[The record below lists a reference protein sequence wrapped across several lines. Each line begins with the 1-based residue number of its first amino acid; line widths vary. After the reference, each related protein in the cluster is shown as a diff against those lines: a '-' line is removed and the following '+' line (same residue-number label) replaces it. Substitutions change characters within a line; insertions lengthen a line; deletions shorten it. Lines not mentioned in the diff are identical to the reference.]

1 MMDFSLSHEQIA
13 MQQMVFDFMQEQMMP
28 HAASWDEHHIFPKE
42 VLRHAAQLGLAG
54 ICVQGDVGGSEL
66 SRLDYVLIFETL
78 SQACPSTTAYLSIH
92 NMVTGLIDRFASLE
106 QRQRFV
112 PKLTS
117 LEHFSSYCL
126 TEPSTGS
133 DAANLKTTAIRD
145 GNHYILNGSKA
156 FISGAGE
163 SDIYLCMVRTGGEGA
178 KGISCIIVE
187 KDTPGFSI
195 GKKEVK
201 LGWHSQPTAMLFF
214 EECRVPVE
222 NRIGAE
228 GEGFTIAL
236 SALNSG
242 RLGIAACSLGGAK
255 QCFDLALSYTKE
267 REQFKQPLNHFQSIQ
282 FKLADMATQL
292 EAARLSVYR
301 AAQSLDIKEDKAP
314 MYVAMAK
321 QFATDTGFHICNE
334 ALQLHGGY
342 GYLRDYPIERYVRDL
357 RVHQILE
364 GTNEIM
370 RVIIAKQL
378 LKSME

>member
-1 MMDFSLSHEQIA
+1 MDFHLSPEQIA
-13 MQQMVFDFMQEQMMP
+13 MQDMVFDFMQEQMMP
-28 HAASWDEHHIFPKE
+28 QAAAWDEDSVFPKE

-54 ICVQGDVGGSEL
+54 ICIKGDVGGSEL
-66 SRLDYVLIFETL
+66 TRLDYVLIFEIL
-78 SQACPSTTAYLSIH
+78 AKACPSTAAYLSIH
-92 NMVTGLIDRFASLE
+92 NMVTGLIDHFGSKE
-106 QRQRFV
+106 QRQRFI

-133 DAANLKTTAIRD
+133 DAANLKTTATRD
-145 GNHYILNGSKA
+145 GDHYVLNGSKA

-163 SDIYLCMVRTGGEGA
+163 SDIYLCMVRTGVEGA
-178 KGISCIIVE
+178 KGISCIVVE

-214 EECRVPVE
+214 ENCRVPLE
-222 NRIGAE
+222 NRIGEE
-228 GEGFTIAL
+228 GQGFNIAL

-242 RLGIAACSLGGAK
+242 RLGIAACSIGGASH
-255 QCFDLALSYTKE
+255 CFDLARRYTHE
-267 REQFKQPLNHFQSIQ
+267 RVQFKQRLSDFQSIQ
-282 FKLADMATQL
+282 FRLADMVTQL
-292 EAARLSVYR
+292 EAARLAVYR
-301 AAQSLDIKEDKAP
+301 AAFALDKKEEKAP
-314 MYVAMAK
+314 IYVAMAK
-321 QFATDTGFHICNE
+321 QLATDIGFNVCNE

-342 GYLRDYPIERYVRDL
+342 GYLRDYPIERYLRDL

-370 RVIIAKQL
+370 RVIIAKSL
-378 LKSME
+378 LREME

>member
-1 MMDFSLSHEQIA
+1 MDFHLSPEQIA
-13 MQQMVFDFMQEQMMP
+13 MQDMVFDFMQEQMMP
-28 HAASWDEHHIFPKE
+28 QAAAWDEDNIFPKE

-54 ICVQGDVGGSEL
+54 ICINGDVGGSQL
-66 SRLDYVLIFETL
+66 TRLDYVLIFEIL
-78 SQACPSTTAYLSIH
+78 AKACPSTAAYLSIH
-92 NMVTGLIDRFASLE
+92 NMVTGLIDHFGSKE
-106 QRQRFV
+106 QRHRFI

-133 DAANLKTTAIRD
+133 DAANLQTTATRD
-145 GNHYILNGSKA
+145 DDHYILNGSKA

-163 SDIYLCMVRTGGEGA
+163 SELYLCMVRTGVEGA
-178 KGISCIIVE
+178 KGISCIVVE

-214 EECRVPVE
+214 ENCRVPLE
-222 NRIGAE
+222 NRIGEE
-228 GEGFTIAL
+228 GQGFNIAL

-242 RLGIAACSLGGAK
+242 RLGIAACSLGGASH
-255 QCFDLALSYTKE
+255 CFDLARRYTHE
-267 REQFKQPLNHFQSIQ
+267 RVQFKQRLSDFQSIQ
-282 FKLADMATQL
+282 FRLADMFTQL
-292 EAARLSVYR
+292 EAARLAVYR
-301 AAQSLDIKEDKAP
+301 AAFALDTKEDKAP
-314 MYVAMAK
+314 IYVAMAK
-321 QFATDTGFHICNE
+321 QLATDTGFNVCNE

-342 GYLRDYPIERYVRDL
+342 GYLRDYPIERYLRDL

-370 RVIIAKQL
+370 RVIIAKSL
-378 LKSME
+378 LREME

>member
-1 MMDFSLSHEQIA
+1 MNFSLNHEQIA

-28 HAASWDEHHIFPKE
+28 HAASWDEHNTFPRE

-78 SQACPSTTAYLSIH
+78 AQACPSTAAYLSIH
-92 NMVTGLIDRFASLE
+92 NMVTGLIDHFGSSE

-133 DAANLKTTAIRD
+133 DAANLKTTATRD
-145 GNHYILNGSKA
+145 GDHYILNGSKA

-163 SDIYLCMVRTGGEGA
+163 SELYLCMVRTGGEGA
-178 KGISCIIVE
+178 KGISCIVVE

-214 EECRVPVE
+214 EDCRVPVE

-228 GEGFTIAL
+228 GQGFNIAL

-242 RLGIAACSLGGAK
+242 RLGIAACSLGGATH
-255 QCFDLALSYTKE
+255 CFNLALRYTHE
-267 REQFKQPLNHFQSIQ
+267 REQFKQRLNDFQSIQ
-282 FKLADMATQL
+282 FKLADMITQL
-292 EAARLSVYR
+292 EAARLSVYK
-301 AAQSLDIKEDKAP
+301 AADAVDIKDDKAP
-314 MYVAMAK
+314 MFVAMAK
-321 QFATDTGFHICNE
+321 QLATDVGFNVCNE
-334 ALQLHGGY
+334 ALQIHGGY

-370 RVIIAKQL
+370 RVIIAKRL
-378 LKSME
+378 LKEME

>member
-1 MMDFSLSHEQIA
+1 MDFHLSPEQIA
-13 MQQMVFDFMQEQMMP
+13 MQDMVFDFMQEQMMP
-28 HAASWDEHHIFPKE
+28 YAAAWDEDSVFPKE

-54 ICVQGDVGGSEL
+54 ICIAGDVGGSQL
-66 SRLDYVLIFETL
+66 TRLDYVLIFEIL
-78 SQACPSTTAYLSIH
+78 AKACPSTAAYLSIH
-92 NMVTGLIDRFASLE
+92 NMVTGVIDRFGSQE
-106 QRQRFV
+106 QRQRFI

-117 LEHFSSYCL
+117 LEYFSSYCL

-133 DAANLKTTAIRD
+133 DAANLKTTAIRNGD
-145 GNHYILNGSKA
+145 HYVLNGSKA

-163 SDIYLCMVRTGGEGA
+163 SDVYLCMVRTGVEGA
-178 KGISCIIVE
+178 KGISCIVVE

-214 EECRVPVE
+214 ENCKVPLE
-222 NRIGAE
+222 NRIGEE
-228 GEGFTIAL
+228 GQGFNIAL

-242 RLGIAACSLGGAK
+242 RLGIAACSLGGASH
-255 QCFDLALSYTKE
+255 CFDLACRYTHE
-267 REQFKQPLNHFQSIQ
+267 REQFKQRLSDFQSIQ
-282 FKLADMATQL
+282 FRLADMATQL
-292 EAARLSVYR
+292 EAARLAVYR
-301 AAQSLDIKEDKAP
+301 AAFALDAKDDKAP

-321 QFATDTGFHICNE
+321 QLATDTGFNVCNE

-342 GYLRDYPIERYVRDL
+342 GYLRDYPIERYLRDL

-370 RVIIAKQL
+370 RVIIAKNL
-378 LKSME
+378 LREME